1 MVSESCNMAFH
12 YKTQGIIIKKQDSG
26 EANCIFKVFTQE
38 YGKLTLFATSVRK
51 STSKLRG
58 GLELFSLSQLEFV
71 QGKQKKVLVE
81 AIPLEQYS
89 SIRQDFARLQ
99 TACKIV
105 DLIEQTITGQEK
117 DEKIWESLKHSLS
130 LIDQGASTKVVYR
143 LFSQHV
149 FLTLGYRSEI
159 RHGIF

>member
-1 MVSESCNMAFH
+1 MAFH
-12 YKTQGIIIKKQDSG
+12 YKTQGIILKKQDSG
-26 EANCIFKVFTQE
+26 EANCIFKVCTKE
-38 YGKLTLFATSVRK
+38 YGNLTLFATSIRK

-89 SIRQDFARLQ
+89 SIRQDFERLK
-99 TACKIV
+99 AAFKII

-117 DEKIWESLKHSLS
+117 DEKIWESLQRSLS
-130 LIDQGASTKVVYR
+130 LIEQGASTQMVYR
-143 LFSQHV
+143 LFSQSL
-149 FLTLGYRSEI
+149 FSTLGYHSEAMQKSQTP
-159 RHGIF
+159 

>member
-1 MVSESCNMAFH
+1 MAFH

-81 AIPLEQYS
+81 AILLERYS
-89 SIRQDFARLQ
+89 SIRQDFERLMS
-99 TACKIV
+99 AFKII

-117 DEKIWESLKHSLS
+117 DEKIWESLQRSLL
-130 LIDQGASTKVVYR
+130 LIDQGASTQMVYR
-143 LFSQHV
+143 LFAQSL
-149 FLTLGYRSEI
+149 FSTLGYHSKVM
-159 RHGIF
+159 HGIF